1 MLQLK
6 KIQYIYFIGI
16 GGIGMSALARWFNA
30 NGKSVAGYD
39 RLATPLTGQLKD
51 EGILIHFEDNVEEIP
66 PFITTAKNDTL
77 VVYTPA
83 IPPGHKEL
91 TFFRKNGFTVLKR
104 AEVLGLI
111 TKDKYIIA
119 VAGTHGKTTIVS
131 MIAHILNY
139 AGLNCTAFLGGI
151 SINFNSNLLIN
162 DPKSPNPQITPD
174 TLRYVAGKS
183 PNITDHR
190 LPITDYRLP
199 IYVVEA
205 DEYDRSFLALH
216 PDIAVISSVDA
227 DHLDIYGNEDALKRS
242 FCDFIGQVKR
252 KLIIKEGIDLDL
264 PGTPRNDED
273 RRDDD
278 LSVEKYKI
286 AKNIRIENTSFI
298 FEAEGANISN
308 LKLSVPGYH
317 NVENAIAAIS
327 VACYLG
333 VDAKSISGALASYK
347 GVKRR
352 FEYIIKSDKIIYID
366 DYAHHPTE
374 ITAFINSV
382 RAMYK
387 DETLTI
393 IFQPHLYSRT
403 KAFARGFSDSLN
415 LADKVILMDIYPAR
429 ETPMEGISSEII
441 FDNLKNEKILCD
453 KDNLLEIVKQLQTGI
468 LVTLGAG
475 DIDQFIEP
483 IKKILLEKYNVK

>member
-1 MLQLK
+1 MNSRCFAGFHEHFLD
-6 KIQYIYFIGI
+6 FHRHSTNV
-16 GGIGMSALARWFNA
+16 GGYPINVGEYSTN
-30 NGKSVAGYD
+30 
-39 RLATPLTGQLKD
+39 
-51 EGILIHFEDNVEEIP
+51 FE
-66 PFITTAKNDTL
+66 
-77 VVYTPA
+77 YH
-83 IPPGHKEL
+83 HK
-91 TFFRKNGFTVLKR
+91 TVCVIK
-104 AEVLGLI
+104 
-111 TKDKYIIA
+111 
-119 VAGTHGKTTIVS
+119 
-131 MIAHILNY
+131 
-139 AGLNCTAFLGGI
+139 
-151 SINFNSNLLIN
+151 
-162 DPKSPNPQITPD
+162 P
-174 TLRYVAGKS
+174 
-183 PNITDHR
+183 ITDHR
-190 LPITDYRLP
+190 SPITDYRLP

-227 DHLDIYGNEDALKRS
+227 DHLDIYGNENELKKA

-252 KLIIKEGIDLDL
+252 KLIIKKGIDL
-264 PGTPRNDED
+264 NFKNKNI
-273 RRDDD
+273 
-278 LSVEKYKI
+278 SVEKYET

-298 FEAEGANISN
+298 FDVERSNISN
-308 LKLSVPGYH
+308 LRLSVPGYH

-327 VACYLG
+327 VAFYLG

-352 FEYIIKSDKIIYID
+352 FEYIINSDTIIYID

-382 RAMYK
+382 RAIHK
-387 DETLTI
+387 DEVLTI

-415 LADKVILMDIYPAR
+415 LADKIILMDIYPAR
-429 ETPMEGISSEII
+429 ETPMKGISSEII
-441 FDNLKNEKILCD
+441 FDNLKNEKILCN

-483 IKKILLEKYNVK
+483 IKKILLKKYNLTS

>member
-1 MLQLK
+1 M
-6 KIQYIYFIGI
+6 
-16 GGIGMSALARWFNA
+16 
-30 NGKSVAGYD
+30 
-39 RLATPLTGQLKD
+39 
-51 EGILIHFEDNVEEIP
+51 
-66 PFITTAKNDTL
+66 
-77 VVYTPA
+77 
-83 IPPGHKEL
+83 
-91 TFFRKNGFTVLKR
+91 
-104 AEVLGLI
+104 
-111 TKDKYIIA
+111 
-119 VAGTHGKTTIVS
+119 
-131 MIAHILNY
+131 
-139 AGLNCTAFLGGI
+139 
-151 SINFNSNLLIN
+151 
-162 DPKSPNPQITPD
+162 
-174 TLRYVAGKS
+174 
-183 PNITDHR
+183 
-190 LPITDYRLP
+190 
-199 IYVVEA
+199 EA

-264 PGTPRNDED
+264 PGTPRKDPRLHRDRGD
-273 RRDDD
+273 RRDKD

>member
-16 GGIGMSALARWFNA
+16 GGIGMSALARWFTNSDYS
-30 NGKSVAGYD
+30 GVAGYD
-39 RLATPLTGQLKD
+39 RVATPLTSQLMD
-51 EGILIHFEDNVEEIP
+51 EGILIHFEDDVEKIP
-66 PFITTAKNDTL
+66 PFITTAKNETL

-83 IPPGHKEL
+83 IPPEHKEL
-91 TFFRKNGFTVLKR
+91 TFFRENGFTVLKR

-111 TKDKYIIA
+111 TKDKFTIA
-119 VAGTHGKTTIVS
+119 VAGTHGKTTIAS
-131 MIAHILNY
+131 MIAYILNY

-151 SINFNSNLLIN
+151 SVNFNSNLLMTN
-162 DPKSPNPQITPD
+162 PKSPNHQIS
-174 TLRYVAGKS
+174 KS
-183 PNITDHR
+183 PN
-190 LPITDYRLP
+190 

-264 PGTPRNDED
+264 PVTPRKVPRQDGD
-273 RRDDD
+273 KRDKD

-286 AKNIRIENTSFI
+286 AKNIRIENASFM
-298 FEAEGANISN
+298 FDAERPNINN

-333 VDAKSISGALASYK
+333 VDTKSISGALASYK

-352 FEYIIKSDKIIYID
+352 FEYIIKSDTIIYID

-387 DETLTI
+387 DEMLTI

-415 LADKVILMDIYPAR
+415 LADKIILMDIYPAR
-429 ETPMEGISSEII
+429 ETAMEGISSEII
-441 FDNLKNEKILCD
+441 FDNLKNEKILCN

-483 IKKILLEKYNVK
+483 IKKILLEKYKLKL